1 LGDITVEVI
10 QDIGATEGQWK
21 HQRHLNNGMDEASY
35 PGCHHQSHA
44 ELSVHDG
51 NIVEGPGNGNKV
63 ITGHD

>member
-1 LGDITVEVI
+1 
-10 QDIGATEGQWK
+10 
-21 HQRHLNNGMDEASY
+21 MDEASY